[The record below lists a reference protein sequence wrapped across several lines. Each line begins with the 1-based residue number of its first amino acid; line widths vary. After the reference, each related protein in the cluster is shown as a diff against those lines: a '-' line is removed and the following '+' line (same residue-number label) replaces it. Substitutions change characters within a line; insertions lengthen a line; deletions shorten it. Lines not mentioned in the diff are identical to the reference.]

1 MGLGGGVSGPGGV
14 SLSRRRRKKR
24 RRVRSSYPLTH
35 VLLDFQSVVGVDGS
49 AIAVFEKLRRFAARE
64 GVVLV
69 LSGLGDRPELRR
81 LTRIA
86 LYGETTPTFAFVDRS
101 SANRGAREDWARR
114 FCDDESVKVLASDPR
129 GLACQVADLDDALRV
144 GALASSGRA
153 SGGTTQLPFSVD
165 EARLQGGGGG

>member
-1 MGLGGGVSGPGGV
+1 MGRGGVGLGGGVSGPGGV

-101 SANRGAREDWARR
+101 SANRGAQEDWARR

-129 GLACQVADLDDALRV
+129 
-144 GALASSGRA
+144 SSRARWRTWTTRSRSRRPLGRR
-153 SGGTTQLPFSVD
+153 GD
-165 EARLQGGGGG
+165 GGGAVGRRRGERPPG

>member
-1 MGLGGGVSGPGGV
+1 MLRH
-14 SLSRRRRKKR
+14 LHRRREKR

-86 LYGETTPTFAFVDRS
+86 LYGET
-101 SANRGAREDWARR
+101 SAKDAAWVGSAVESAQVARERYT
-114 FCDDESVKVLASDPR
+114 KVLVEVCCETDSELGKAAERLDRANPILT
-129 GLACQVADLDDALRV
+129 GEKGADLLDLVADHDEGLEFDV
-144 GALASSGRA
+144 VVVV
-153 SGGTTQLPFSVD
+153 VD
-165 EARLQGGGGG
+165 LGNVA

>member
-1 MGLGGGVSGPGGV
+1 MSEARKTKRKSKRKARKGKKATKKK
-14 SLSRRRRKKR
+14 SRRRRKKR

-35 VLLDFQSVVGVDGS
+35 VLLDFQSVVGVDGR

-86 LYGETTPTFAFVDRS
+86 LYGEDYAPGECEPTSVASLLFDGVGHYQGLTP
-101 SANRGAREDWARR
+101 
-114 FCDDESVKVLASDPR
+114 
-129 GLACQVADLDDALRV
+129 
-144 GALASSGRA
+144 
-153 SGGTTQLPFSVD
+153 LPGDSK
-165 EARLQGGGGG
+165 L